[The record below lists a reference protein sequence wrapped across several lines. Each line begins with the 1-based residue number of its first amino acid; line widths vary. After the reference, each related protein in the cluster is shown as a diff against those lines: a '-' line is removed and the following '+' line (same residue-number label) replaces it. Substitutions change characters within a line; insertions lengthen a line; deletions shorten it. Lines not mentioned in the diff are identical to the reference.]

1 MRAQLQTDV
10 FVAVIE
16 MTPPGLLGGV
26 FFLWFNKRMKEIAIF
41 GGGCFWCTEAVF
53 KMLKGVSSVEPGYAG
68 GTKDTATYEAVSS
81 GTTKHVEVTKVEYDP
96 GEVRFRDL
104 LTIFFASHD
113 ATQVDGQGNDIG
125 PQYRS
130 VVFTTT
136 PAQAEE
142 THTFID
148 ELDSS
153 SRNGDPITTTI
164 ESLVEFFPAEE
175 YHRDYYA
182 RNATAGYCQV
192 IIAPKLQKVQ
202 EKYAELLKQV
212 S

>member
-1 MRAQLQTDV
+1 
-10 FVAVIE
+10 
-16 MTPPGLLGGV
+16 
-26 FFLWFNKRMKEIAIF
+26 MKTEIAVF

-53 KMLKGVSSVEPGYAG
+53 KMLKGVKSVEPGYAG
-68 GTKDTATYEAVSS
+68 GTKETANYEDVST

-96 GEVRFRDL
+96 SVVSFKTL

-113 ATQVDGQGNDIG
+113 ATQVGGQGNDIG

-136 PAQAEE
+136 PEQAAE
-142 THTFID
+142 THAFID
-148 ELDSS
+148 ELDAS
-153 SRNGDPITTTI
+153 SRDGDPVTTTI
-164 ESLVEFFPAEE
+164 EPLAEFFPAED

-182 RNATAGYCQV
+182 RNQNRSYCQV

-202 EKYAELLKQV
+202 KAFADLLA
-212 S
+212 SEA